1 MSTRTLSIALTIAVT
16 LLAACRASGG
26 DGDSASLEGTQ
37 WVLLELNGRP
47 PLADAPA
54 TAEFSESEIGGTTG
68 CNHYFGSY
76 RASGSDLAISD
87 VGMTEMYCMEPAGVM
102 EQEQEFLTALG
113 AVAGYRL
120 AADRLEMLDAAG
132 DVVRACGPPAPLPEV
147 TLEDTEWALTAFI
160 EGEAVTSL
168 VSGTE
173 INLRFEGGRVSG
185 LGGCNVYTGLYSLEP
200 DAIRITQI
208 AITEQGC
215 LEPAGIMEQ
224 EATYVDILRRV
235 TVFEI
240 HADQLTLRTTDGR
253 GLAFAAP

>member
-1 MSTRTLSIALTIAVT
+1 MNTRNLSIALTIAVT
-16 LLAACRASGG
+16 MLTACSPSGEQT
-26 DGDSASLEGTQ
+26 DGASLEGTQ

-54 TAEFSESEIGGTTG
+54 TADFSESEIGGTTG

-76 RASGSDLAISD
+76 RASGSDLTISE

-113 AVAGYRL
+113 TVAGYRL

-132 DVVRACGPPAPLPEV
+132 DVVLAFAPPAPLPEV
-147 TLEDTEWALTAFI
+147 TLEDTEWALTAFT
-160 EGEAVTSL
+160 EGEAATSL
-168 VSGTE
+168 ISGTA

-185 LGGCNVYTGLYSLEP
+185 SAGCNGYAGLYSLGP
-200 DAIRITQI
+200 GALRITDI
-208 AITEQGC
+208 AITERGC

-224 EATYVDILRRV
+224 EATYVDILRSV
-235 TVFEI
+235 TVFEL
-240 HADQLTLRTTDGR
+240 HADRLTLRTADGR